1 MGSLQ
6 YKEVL
11 VREIS
16 LTTNMN
22 RITSTPS
29 MDYTEIP
36 YTEMVSLSTT
46 VEGTEINSTEVIYG
60 TVTEEWNNYT
70 IYSPGADKKPIP
82 EDLAK
87 FVIVTTL
94 LCLFSLATIF
104 GNTLVMLAVYRERT
118 LRSVT
123 NYFIVS
129 LAAADLLVGLVVVP
143 FAIIDTVTGGY
154 WYFSVV
160 WCDLW
165 HALDILGCTAS
176 ICHLCVISLDRFWAV
191 TRPLAYP
198 TMMTKKLG
206 VILIVVVWLVSC
218 AISFPCIA
226 WWKAVEPP
234 QPPNA
239 CIFPSNPVYLILSSC
254 VSFYMPSLI
263 MMVLYFRIYRAAV
276 NQVHHIRSGT
286 KRIGPKRSRHQQNGD
301 AKSNGAVLRIHRG
314 GGGAN
319 ASMADS
325 KHAKGGTH
333 PLMGRRLM
341 SRVNREHKAAK
352 TLGIVVGVFIVCW
365 LPFFVVNVVGPLCPE
380 CIKGPD
386 ILLPVI
392 TWLGYINSALN
403 PAIYACTS
411 RSFKKAFKRIL
422 CRCCGNQKKGY
433 RFTRTNTQFM
443 SMDSTYNSTYN
454 MGEMTTTAPS
464 PPPPPPPSS

>member
-1 MGSLQ
+1 
-6 YKEVL
+6 
-11 VREIS
+11 
-16 LTTNMN
+16 
-22 RITSTPS
+22 
-29 MDYTEIP
+29 MDYTEVP
-36 YTEMVSLSTT
+36 YTEIVSLSTNI
-46 VEGTEINSTEVIYG
+46 EGMENTTYISYVTLIDNETYSTDPDEKEI
-60 TVTEEWNNYT
+60 
-70 IYSPGADKKPIP
+70 PR
-82 EDLAK
+82 DLAR
-87 FVIVTTL
+87 FVILTSL
-94 LCLFSLATIF
+94 LSLFSLATIF
-104 GNTLVMLAVYRERT
+104 GNILVMLAVYRERT

-143 FAIIDTVTGGY
+143 FAIVDTVTGGY
-154 WYFSVV
+154 WYFSEV

-165 HALDILGCTAS
+165 HALDILGCTSS

-198 TMMTKKLG
+198 TMMTRKLG
-206 VILIVVVWLVSC
+206 WILIVVVWLVSC
-218 AISFPCIA
+218 SISFPCIA
-226 WWKAVEPP
+226 WWRAVEPP
-234 QPPNA
+234 QLPNA
-239 CIFPSNPVYLILSSC
+239 CIFPSNAIYLVLSSC

-286 KRIGPKRSRHQQNGD
+286 KRIKSGKRGRHKQNGD
-301 AKSNGAVLRIHRG
+301 AKTNGAVLRIHRG
-314 GGGAN
+314 GGN
-319 ASMADS
+319 TSASSLADS
-325 KHAKGGTH
+325 KHSKGGTH

-365 LPFFVVNVVGPLCPE
+365 LPFFVVNVIGPLCPE
-380 CIKGPD
+380 CIKGPE

-422 CRCCGNQKKGY
+422 CCCCGNQKKGY

-443 SMDSTYNSTYN
+443 SMDSTFKSTYN
-454 MGEMTTTAPS
+454 MGEVTTAPS
-464 PPPPPPPSS
+464 PPPPPSS